1 MSDSNKRYIRDY
13 LISMVLYCVVLTGVI
28 MLYEAL
34 PQHPASALLMLLP
47 LVPILFA
54 FRAFIR
60 WVRELDEMQKRIQ
73 MEAFAFSLGLTSILT
88 FTYGLMER
96 AGLPQISLI
105 WVFPLSVML
114 WGIGHLFANGD
125 LASLIL
131 FGGLSLYGAA
141 HLALGL
147 AHGIRPSPEV
157 RAGHDILSLIAG
169 VALYIAMVQLHPVL
183 IGVPV
188 LTLS

>member
-114 WGIGHLFANGD
+114 WGIG
-125 LASLIL
+125 
-131 FGGLSLYGAA
+131 
-141 HLALGL
+141 
-147 AHGIRPSPEV
+147 
-157 RAGHDILSLIAG
+157 
-169 VALYIAMVQLHPVL
+169 
-183 IGVPV
+183 
-188 LTLS
+188 